1 MTTVI
6 EGHSAP
12 SKSNRQQHALGGIA
26 KLPTSDVSRLQLIQR
41 LNRMVTLLAMLA
53 NIMSISASQ
62 LGLLPLGMTLVSGLS
77 FGLAGVIGGATY
89 VASRRSSVELTCS
102 LFIYGYVVYV
112 LGLTA
117 TVGGAQGSLFVALP
131 VLVLITALCGRPR
144 DVWCAVVFTTA
155 AFVALSFATA
165 RGWIAPIVL
174 FTTQEQIVFNVIL
187 LIAVSGSLAYLGL
200 VWRNAVAVFVDQ
212 LQVQSGE
219 LFAQTETLLE
229 QNIQQV
235 EVGNELAAASTQL
248 LSAAEQQARGATE
261 QASAVSEI
269 STTIEEL
276 GATARQIASGA
287 EQVTAAAGE
296 TLMNLADGQAAV
308 DTAIQAMSQIRV
320 KVRDVSERVLS
331 LGERSHQIGEIIDVI
346 NDLSDETHLLALNAA
361 IEAAGAGEHG
371 RRFAVV
377 AAEVKS
383 LANRALAAAKEVK
396 GVIAQV
402 QQATNAAVLA
412 AEDGGK
418 EVDRGVVLANKAG
431 SVMDQIMVAAE
442 RTAQVAAEINLAT
455 AQQQSASE
463 QIVETMRDVAD
474 VARQTASSAR
484 QTTGSAQ
491 ALAAIANRLHGL
503 ALSAE

>member
-1 MTTVI
+1 MTAVSTLNNTATSPAVHLDVTKMIAGLQGSEAERRRVIYRIITVF
-6 EGHSAP
+6 
-12 SKSNRQQHALGGIA
+12 
-26 KLPTSDVSRLQLIQR
+26 
-41 LNRMVTLLAMLA
+41 TLSGVVLAMLISLIGLTGFLPRPLFLA
-53 NIMSISASQ
+53 VVILMIVLGCVGSAS
-62 LGLLPLGMTLVSGLS
+62 LLTVRLLS
-77 FGLAGVIGGATY
+77 TQRGFQ
-89 VASRRSSVELTCS
+89 
-102 LFIYGYVVYV
+102 LFIYGMTGLILLSGSLLGGTTGPLFMGILLCTLVAMLYGSIRDGWVVLV
-112 LGLTA
+112 LGLI
-117 TVGGAQGSLFVALP
+117 GY
-131 VLVLITALCGRPR
+131 
-144 DVWCAVVFTTA
+144 
-155 AFVALSFATA
+155 VALSVTETL
-165 RGWIAPIVL
+165 GVLSPLIVL
-174 FTTQEQIVFNVIL
+174 SPIQIRVFTALNMTTIGIIVGVIGTIWSRNVR
-187 LIAVSGSLAYLGL
+187 ASFAGL
-200 VWRNAVAVFVDQ
+200 MA
-212 LQVQSGE
+212 QSAE
-219 LFAQTETLLE
+219 VERQTETLLE

-276 GATARQIASGA
+276 GATARQIAGGA

-296 TLMNLADGQAAV
+296 TLSNIADGQAAV
-308 DTAIQAMSQIRV
+308 DTAIQAMSQIRT

-331 LGERSHQIGEIIDVI
+331 LGERSHQIGEIIEVI

-431 SVMDQIMVAAE
+431 SVMDQIVVAAE

-463 QIVETMRDVAD
+463 QIVETMRDVAE
-474 VARQTASSAR
+474 VARQSAASAR

-503 ALSAE
+503 TIAAE